1 MTGWRCGEEAVGLFE
16 GYSWWRTM
24 AVVRDSAR
32 SWRLARV
39 LRVRVFL
46 AEVVLIYYV
55 WTGYC
60 AR

>member
-1 MTGWRCGEEAVGLFE
+1 M
-16 GYSWWRTM
+16 
-24 AVVRDSAR
+24 VRDSAR
-32 SWRLARV
+32 SRLARV

-55 WTGYC
+55 WTGHC